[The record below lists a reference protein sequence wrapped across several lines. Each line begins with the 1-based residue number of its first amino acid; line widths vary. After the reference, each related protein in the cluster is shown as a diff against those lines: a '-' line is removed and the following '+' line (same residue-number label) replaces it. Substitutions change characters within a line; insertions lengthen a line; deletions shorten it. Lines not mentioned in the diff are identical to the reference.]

1 MNIRHLR
8 VQVSIRFPL
17 MIRNRLDVPV
27 MNIIA
32 IDFSI
37 SIGLES
43 IADRVPTWG
52 RRGCLSPKWGG
63 GPGKVPGY
71 PDMAIVFLRTM
82 RINRRTLE
90 NPHFETKPVAM
101 IFRNLIIIYIY
112 LSWDRKKACSVRL
125 KDWRAT
131 MSYDHPSNMIWLILT
146 HLWIWLIFCEFV
158 VNILAHLLIL
168 LILC

>member
-1 MNIRHLR
+1 
-8 VQVSIRFPL
+8 

-43 IADRVPTWG
+43 IADRVPTGG

-112 LSWDRKKACSVRL
+112 LS
-125 KDWRAT
+125 
-131 MSYDHPSNMIWLILT
+131 
-146 HLWIWLIFCEFV
+146 
-158 VNILAHLLIL
+158 
-168 LILC
+168 